1 MSAGAWRRWSL
12 WGATTGVSASLGR
25 FLSLLGE
32 TAAVGGGG
40 GRDHQGKKKESL
52 KGRERRKRIG
62 RNC

>member
-1 MSAGAWRRWSL
+1 M
-12 WGATTGVSASLGR
+12 SASLGR